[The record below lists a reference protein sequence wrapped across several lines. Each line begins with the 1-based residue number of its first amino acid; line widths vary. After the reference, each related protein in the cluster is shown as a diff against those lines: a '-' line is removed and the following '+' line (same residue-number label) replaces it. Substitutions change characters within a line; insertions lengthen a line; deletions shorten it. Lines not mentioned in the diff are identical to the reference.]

1 MEVSVIAL
9 LLLAF
14 VAANL
19 PFMSRRV
26 AGIWRVANKH
36 FGWQLLELV
45 ALYLLL
51 GVLAQLL
58 EGRHSPVHVQK
69 WQFYVTTLA
78 LFLVFAFPGFI
89 GRYFWKK
96 RGS

>member
-1 MEVSVIAL
+1 M
-9 LLLAF
+9 
-14 VAANL
+14 
-19 PFMSRRV
+19 
-26 AGIWRVANKH
+26 
-36 FGWQLLELV
+36 

-58 EGRHSPVHVQK
+58 EGRYSPVHVQK

-96 RGS
+96 RGL

>member
-1 MEVSVIAL
+1 M
-9 LLLAF
+9 
-14 VAANL
+14 
-19 PFMSRRV
+19 
-26 AGIWRVANKH
+26 
-36 FGWQLLELV
+36 

-96 RGS
+96 RGI